1 MPLYLPKI
9 LNMKYILYFL
19 LLSGF
24 CGVAQ
29 SISAEWV
36 DVKLLLPPKT
46 VLEEGQRTYR
56 VTVSSPYNL
65 TADQVRAQAL
75 ADHEQALADY
85 ANVVAQ
91 SEKDFAQKL
100 KDYDSEVKRAQE
112 KYEIEMAAF
121 KKLSVLERLAMQ
133 DAGTAPKLVTPS
145 KPEYFKP
152 YPPQYR
158 EPNLD
163 DYAIVDNNVLASL
176 ISISGFSREGSYVEI
191 SVDIKKVSFQDTA
204 GQTYAN
210 QPTKL
215 VVKVGGVE
223 KVNKMFFQD
232 YAFISSSPS
241 NNINKAREEKNHL
254 NKVIAALNTFL
265 DENFGFRSKQEK
277 VKIEVV
283 KNKGKYDDLEKADI
297 YVKTNLRKL
306 QPSDPA
312 MTAAAFAGM
321 QKGIDIWTQ
330 TLAKVDYKDTKADFN
345 AKIAEYLY
353 KNLIR
358 LNVALG
364 RKKEAEQYLNQF
376 QENQIYMKLSY
387 DDEQE
392 LRQLESLIYSK

>member
-1 MPLYLPKI
+1 
-9 LNMKYILYFL
+9 
-19 LLSGF
+19 
-24 CGVAQ
+24 
-29 SISAEWV
+29 
-36 DVKLLLPPKT
+36 
-46 VLEEGQRTYR
+46 
-56 VTVSSPYNL
+56 
-65 TADQVRAQAL
+65 
-75 ADHEQALADY
+75 
-85 ANVVAQ
+85 
-91 SEKDFAQKL
+91 
-100 KDYDSEVKRAQE
+100 
-112 KYEIEMAAF
+112 
-121 KKLSVLERLAMQ
+121 
-133 DAGTAPKLVTPS
+133 
-145 KPEYFKP
+145 EYFKP

>member
-1 MPLYLPKI
+1 M
-9 LNMKYILYFL
+9 

-24 CGVAQ
+24 YGAAQ

-121 KKLSVLERLAMQ
+121 KKLSMLERLAMQ
-133 DAGTAPKLVTPS
+133 DAGTAPKLVTPT
-145 KPEYFKP
+145 KPQYVKP

-176 ISISGFSREGSYVEI
+176 INVSGFSREGSYLEI
-191 SVDIKKVSFQDTA
+191 TVDIKKVSFQDTA

-254 NKVIAALNTFL
+254 NKVIAALNAFL

-306 QPSDPA
+306 QPDDPA

-358 LNVALG
+358 LNVVLG